1 MTDAL
6 NFRIRAERD
15 PRFKTFG
22 AAGDNPAI
30 SPGQGV
36 AVDSDGHVYVVDALF
51 DNVQIFDRDG
61 RLLLAFGS
69 PGAAAGELWL
79 PNTIFIDAQDRI
91 YISDTYNQR
100 IQVFQYLRAAG
111 GRP

>member
-51 DNVQIFDRDG
+51 DNVQISTATAAA
-61 RLLLAFGS
+61 AFGS

-79 PNTIFIDAQDRI
+79 PNAISIDSQYRI